1 MRYIHCAIFLVI
13 TIGIVVFGRYLRPT
27 KKRVLQKNGVVS
39 GDVAGTQ
46 EVTFLTLETKKKG
59 DGTTFPSKG
68 DTVTVHYTGTLAV
81 GGKPFDSSRDRGQPF
96 TFDIGIGQVIAGWD
110 QGVMQMSLGQRAI
123 LTIPSQLGY
132 GARGAGA
139 AIPPNADLVFDVE
152 LLRIKK
158 ISVGGVEPSLNRRMK
173 PAT

>member
-13 TIGIVVFGRYLRPT
+13 TIGIVVFGRYLSPT
-27 KKRVLQKNGVVS
+27 KKRVLQNEVNLVVF
-39 GDVAGTQ
+39 DNN
-46 EVTFLTLETKKKG
+46 LTLETKKKG

-81 GGKPFDSSRDRGQPF
+81 GGKQFDSSRDRGQPF
-96 TFDIGIGQVIAGWD
+96 TFDIGIGQVITGWD

-152 LLRIKK
+152 LLRI
-158 ISVGGVEPSLNRRMK
+158 N
-173 PAT
+173 

>member
-1 MRYIHCAIFLVI
+1 MRYAHVYAIFMVI
-13 TIGIVVFGRYLRPT
+13 TIVIVVGLFLRPT

-152 LLRIKK
+152 LLRI
-158 ISVGGVEPSLNRRMK
+158 N
-173 PAT
+173 